1 MLTDVL
7 DIFDNV
13 VTISGYVLGLKFEMK
28 HEHVS
33 RNPSFV
39 TAMDV
44 QLVYHIYKRLSK
56 YSQLSYP
63 IK

>member
-7 DIFDNV
+7 DIFGNAV
-13 VTISGYVLGLKFEMK
+13 AISGQLEMNL
-28 HEHVS
+28 EHVS

-44 QLVYHIYKRLSK
+44 QLVYHIHKRFSK
-56 YSQLSYP
+56 YSQLSYS